1 MIRLNRVIKFKIA
14 ADGTSASGKSTAGK
28 IIAKR
33 FKMKFLSSGA
43 LYRYC
48 ALKIIEN
55 GNKYN
60 SISIKQ
66 IVKSIT
72 LKKLQNKK
80 IYSPEVA
87 LMSSIIAKRPFV
99 RKALTKFQKNFI
111 KKSNLVI
118 VEGRDIGSKIMRKD
132 ADLKLFFICSAQE
145 KAKRRLKE
153 LKSTNKKLTLKQVKK
168 ALIHRDKE
176 DKNRKI
182 SPLIMAKNS
191 VLVDTTK
198 LSISQM
204 ETKLVNLVTKFIK
217 KKYGNIQ
224 EFRYSTE

>member
-1 MIRLNRVIKFKIA
+1 
-14 ADGTSASGKSTAGK
+14 
-28 IIAKR
+28 
-33 FKMKFLSSGA
+33 
-43 LYRYC
+43 
-48 ALKIIEN
+48 
-55 GNKYN
+55 
-60 SISIKQ
+60 
-66 IVKSIT
+66 
-72 LKKLQNKK
+72 
-80 IYSPEVA
+80 
-87 LMSSIIAKRPFV
+87 
-99 RKALTKFQKNFI
+99 
-111 KKSNLVI
+111 
-118 VEGRDIGSKIMRKD
+118 MRKD

-198 LSISQM
+198 LSIYQM